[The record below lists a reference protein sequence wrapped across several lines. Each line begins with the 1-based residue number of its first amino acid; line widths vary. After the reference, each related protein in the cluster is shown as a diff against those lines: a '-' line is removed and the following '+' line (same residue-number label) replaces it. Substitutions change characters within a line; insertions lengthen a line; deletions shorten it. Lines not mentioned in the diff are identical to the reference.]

1 MCHAQGC
8 NAQFI
13 LVMLLAIPYKL
24 IISKEGFLLHS
35 GDGDTGMKKVATL
48 LVVALGLSAC
58 ASTSGPQ
65 ANASMDWGNISG
77 AQVAKV
83 NNIKSLI
90 SPGVY

>member
-1 MCHAQGC
+1 
-8 NAQFI
+8 
-13 LVMLLAIPYKL
+13 
-24 IISKEGFLLHS
+24 
-35 GDGDTGMKKVATL
+35 MKKVATL
-48 LVVALGLSAC
+48 AVVALGLSAC

-65 ANASMDWGNISG
+65 VNASMDWSNISG

>member
-1 MCHAQGC
+1 
-8 NAQFI
+8 
-13 LVMLLAIPYKL
+13 
-24 IISKEGFLLHS
+24 
-35 GDGDTGMKKVATL
+35 MKKVATL